1 MDLKDSNVM
10 VILGRFLFILN
21 HWKSRKVGTQ
31 VNVLYIQQEGKT
43 WKLEGNWIQTRLTSV
58 I

>member
-21 HWKSRKVGTQ
+21 NWKSRKVGTQ
-31 VNVLYIQQEGKT
+31 VNVLYIQ
-43 WKLEGNWIQTRLTSV
+43 
-58 I
+58 